1 MHYFF
6 ARHIDNNI
14 AQLDADESLH
24 LSKVLRLKSGDS
36 IGVLDGSG
44 NIFSALVKTVHAKAS
59 EAEIVGI
66 AKEYNPKPYR
76 LHVAMAP
83 TKMMERFEWFLEK
96 AVEIGIDEISPI
108 LTERCERSVVKM
120 ARIENVVKAA
130 MKQSLNARMPVMH
143 EIRSFGT
150 FLKESSAQNKFIAHC
165 ADAEK
170 ILLPKAALHGSDVL
184 VCIGP
189 EGDFAPREI
198 NEALNA
204 GFTAVSLGESR
215 LRAETAGVVACAQVQ
230 AAWMG
235 KGN

>member
-24 LSKVLRLKSGDS
+24 LSKVLRLKIGDE

-44 NIFSALVKTVHAKAS
+44 ILYTAKVRTVHAKAS
-59 EAEIVGI
+59 EAEIVGVLK
-66 AKEYNPKPYR
+66 AFSPRPYR
-76 LHVAMAP
+76 LHVAIAP

-108 LTERCERSVVKM
+108 LTERCERSVVKI

-130 MKQSLNARMPVMH
+130 MKQSLNAKTPVMN
-143 EIRSFGT
+143 EIRSFGAC
-150 FLKESSAQNKFIAHC
+150 LKESSAQNKFIAHC
-165 ADAEK
+165 AGGEK
-170 ILLPKAALHGSDVL
+170 ILLPKAALHGSDIL